1 MTSLL
6 FGAREGHLAIVRK
19 LVQCRANVDMK
30 NEVCHYYSMYSTIC
44 LSSSVF
50 LLYMYKK
57 IYIVLLHTLSL
68 DIYLMEK
75 YSIDLHKTVLSTL

>member
-6 FGAREGHLAIVRK
+6 FAAREGHLSIVRK
-19 LVQCRANVDMK
+19 LVQCGANVNMK

-50 LLYMYKK
+50 LLYMYRS
-57 IYIVLLHTLSL
+57 IIVLLHTLCL
-68 DIYLMEK
+68 D
-75 YSIDLHKTVLSTL
+75 T